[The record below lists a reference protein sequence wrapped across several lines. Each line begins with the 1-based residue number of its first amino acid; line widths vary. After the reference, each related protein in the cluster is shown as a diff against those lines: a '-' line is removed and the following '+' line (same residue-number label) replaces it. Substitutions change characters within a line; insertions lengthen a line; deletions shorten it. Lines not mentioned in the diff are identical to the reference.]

1 MKRLFLVLVMCVCGF
16 LYADTRS
23 FSVGRHIPIS
33 FAWSLISE
41 RELNPDDYKDY
52 TVSAVYPYAD
62 GYLVEL
68 YDENH
73 DVIKFY
79 VSSEPGTIV
88 AFYSWI
94 SDKEG
99 YKNVIAAIKKCRDNS
114 FVVEYSEY

>member
-1 MKRLFLVLVMCVCGF
+1 MKKLFLVLTMCLCSS
-16 LYADTRS
+16 LYADT
-23 FSVGRHIPIS
+23 FSVGERIPIFS
-33 FAWSLISE
+33 ARRFK
-41 RELNPDDYKDY
+41 RELSLSDYKDY

-79 VSSEPGTIV
+79 VSNEPGTIV

-94 SDKEG
+94 SSEDG
-99 YKNVIAAIKKCRDNS
+99 YKNVIAAITKCRDNH
-114 FVVEYSEY
+114 FTVEYSEY